1 MKIYIIRH
9 GEAAKSWEVDRDP
22 ELSLRGREQ
31 AQNISDILVQED
43 LNDFQIISS
52 PLRRA
57 IETAEPISKKL
68 NKEVEINESFIEI
81 PPPGIDM
88 SERPSWLRDMFS
100 KGVDQF
106 EKPQADWRDK
116 IINVTHSFKSP
127 TLIFSHFMVIR
138 LLYTS
143 PSPRDLRAS
152 RMPSSA

>member
-31 AQNISDILVQED
+31 AQNISDILAQED

-68 NKEVEINESFIEI
+68 KKEVEINESF
-81 PPPGIDM
+81 
-88 SERPSWLRDMFS
+88 RWFR
-100 KGVDQF
+100 
-106 EKPQADWRDK
+106 
-116 IINVTHSFKSP
+116 FKFIRVKDIKS
-127 TLIFSHFMVIR
+127 IFFFN
-138 LLYTS
+138 
-143 PSPRDLRAS
+143 
-152 RMPSSA
+152 

>member
-68 NKEVEINESFIEI
+68 KKEVEINESFIEI
-81 PPPGIDM
+81 P
-88 SERPSWLRDMFS
+88 
-100 KGVDQF
+100 
-106 EKPQADWRDK
+106 
-116 IINVTHSFKSP
+116 SP
-127 TLIFSHFMVIR
+127 C

-143 PSPRDLRAS
+143 PSPRDISGS